1 MLEKILLI
9 SGVWATLISGIWV
22 LFYAMENTTPPE
34 SKKTVSEW
42 LKSLIGMSISET
54 LIETPRLFN
63 KAFDRIFGYKH
74 LSIQCFLKS
83 SMASLIVVIVMLIS
97 WSFLYPTSLMATI
110 IDEPDFI
117 VTFFLLVTFLN
128 FIPDYISLFQTRLIL
143 KYIEHAGIRWL
154 SVLLVLDLI
163 ITGLIFALGLG
174 IFIILAGVNVDIYLS
189 ILSDMIQFRSLGNR
203 PPVGILFYS
212 TFFTSVWL
220 YLFLAASISVKFLH
234 SMGRI
239 GNWIIT
245 IIEVE
250 KKPFQ
255 SMGLIIILLTT
266 LAFIIYIVIQAIC

>member
-117 VTFFLLVTFLN
+117 IAFFLLVTILN
-128 FIPDYISLFQTRLIL
+128 FIPDYVSLFQTRLIL
-143 KYIEHAGIRWL
+143 NYIEHAGIKWL
-154 SVLLVLDLI
+154 SVLIVLDLI

-174 IFIILAGVNVDIYLS
+174 TFAILTENVDIYFSL
-189 ILSDMIQFRSLGNR
+189 LSDMIQFRSIGNR
-203 PPVGILFYS
+203 PPIGILFYS

-239 GNWIIT
+239 GNWIMT